1 MRTAGIERKT
11 EETDIYVKINLDG
24 SGKSEIDTGIGF
36 MDHMLALMAFHGS
49 FDLNI
54 KCIGDLRVDDHHTVE
69 DTGIVLGQAFNAAL
83 GDRKGIQRY
92 SSLYI
97 PMDEALCIV
106 ALDIS
111 SRPYLVYNVDI
122 SGMNLGNMS
131 TQNFR
136 EFFRAFI
143 NETRITAHI
152 NVLYGDNDHHK
163 IEAVFKGFSRA
174 LKEGIKII
182 SDSVSSSKGVL

>member
-54 KCIGDLRVDDHHTVE
+54 KCIGDLKVDDHHTVE

-92 SSLYI
+92 SSCFI
-97 PMDEALCIV
+97 PMDEALCMV

-111 SRPYLVYNVDI
+111 NRPYLVYNVDFA
-122 SGMNLGNMS
+122 GMNLGNMS

-143 NETRITAHI
+143 NETRITTHI

-163 IEAVFKGFSRA
+163 VEAVFKGFSRA
-174 LKEGIKII
+174 LKEGVKII